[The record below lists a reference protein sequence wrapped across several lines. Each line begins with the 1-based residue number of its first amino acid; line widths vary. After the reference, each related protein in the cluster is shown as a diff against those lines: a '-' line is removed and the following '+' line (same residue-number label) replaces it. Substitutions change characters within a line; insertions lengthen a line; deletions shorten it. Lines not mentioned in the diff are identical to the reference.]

1 MHTAREDRPKSLRAV
16 VLLGLVALAA
26 CACPGLSPPP
36 PPLAF
41 FALGDTG
48 RWPKDDLP
56 PAVQLAVGGAMAR
69 ADAEAPAGFVLLLG
83 DNFYPNGLLA
93 HEVESRVRQNLI
105 VPYRHF
111 VARGAPI
118 YAVLGNHDHHAK
130 ESPGLEATAIAPLV
144 PSFRLVGA
152 PVERIDLA
160 PGVSFVFYDSTSLQ
174 NAPRAAERAELTRAL
189 REAPGPWIVT
199 VAHHPLEHRP
209 DTVAIEAA
217 IAAAGRP
224 IQLHLAGHIHDL
236 RVGTLEPPLPG
247 LQIVSGGG
255 GGSESRR
262 RVLPGQRFQQ
272 SRPGFARVALEGE
285 GAESRLRVR
294 LFAVSLDAPA
304 ELVADWSVSRE
315 GVVRDETR

>member
-1 MHTAREDRPKSLRAV
+1 V
-16 VLLGLVALAA
+16 LAA
-26 CACPGLSPPP
+26 CARPGLSPAPAP
-36 PPLAF
+36 LRPALAF

-48 RWPKDDLP
+48 RWPKEDLP
-56 PAVQLAVGGAMAR
+56 PAVQLAVGGALAR
-69 ADAEAPAGFVLLLG
+69 ADAEAPADFLLLLG

-93 HEVESRVRQNLI
+93 NEAETRVRLNVI
-105 VPYRHF
+105 APYRHF

-130 ESPGLEATAIAPLV
+130 ESPGLEATAIPPLV
-144 PSFRLVGA
+144 PTFRLVGA
-152 PVERIDLA
+152 PVERIDLG
-160 PGVSFVFYDSTSLQ
+160 GVSFVFYDSTSLQ

-189 REAPGPWIVT
+189 RDAPGPWLVT

-236 RVGTLEPPLPG
+236 RVGTLEPPLPA

-262 RVLPGQRFQQ
+262 RVLPGQRFQT
-272 SRPGFARVALEGE
+272 SRPGFARVELEGE
-285 GAESRLRVR
+285 GADARLRVR